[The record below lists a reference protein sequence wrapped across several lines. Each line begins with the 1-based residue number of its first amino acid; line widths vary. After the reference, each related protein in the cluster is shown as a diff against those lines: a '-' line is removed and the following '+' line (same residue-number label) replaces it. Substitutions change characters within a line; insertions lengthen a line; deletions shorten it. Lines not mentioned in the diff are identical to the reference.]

1 MADIDE
7 KAYIVNPISDEV
19 GDREEFGYESFISVR
34 RGTANIHIII
44 SDAAPTGVTTFDSAP
59 VGSLCLNVAG
69 GDDTTL
75 FVKEATGATGW
86 APVTT
91 AAGA

>member
-7 KAYIVNPISDEV
+7 GLAIVAPMTDEV
-19 GDREEFGYESFISVR
+19 GNRETFGYENFVAFR
-34 RGTANIHIII
+34 RGTVNVHLIV
-44 SDAAPTGVTTFDSAP
+44 SDAAPTAVTTFDSAP
-59 VGSLCLNVAG
+59 RGSLCLNVAG
-69 GDDTTL
+69 GNDTTL

-91 AAGA
+91 GAAA